1 MAAPIKIWLN
11 TNDLVSEV
19 TNWSTAVTDEKMNP
33 HFRLAQQNLK
43 LMIPAALYTALNTVA
58 VAGYKSWTRT
68 KTYASGN
75 RVLWEDRL
83 YSSDSS
89 QSGNEPPDTDY
100 WTEIEM
106 WTVWRDY
113 IKPHLIWQSA
123 AYFAPYAEVR
133 TAQEGIRRVI
143 TDYNEP
149 LSREEQAA
157 YQNNL
162 QANADKYFLAFNKY
176 MDDNTN
182 SIDGTT
188 YTGAGE
194 DIVDFKTRPKIRMV

>member
-1 MAAPIKIWLN
+1 
-11 TNDLVSEV
+11 
-19 TNWSTAVTDEKMNP
+19 MNP

-43 LMIPAALYTALNTVA
+43 LMN
-58 VAGYKSWTRT
+58 
-68 KTYASGN
+68 SGRFVHGTQYRCCGKLQVMVTDKDLRFGD

-83 YSSDSS
+83 YSSKSS
-89 QSGNEPPDTDY
+89 QSAHEPPNDTY

-123 AYFAPYAEVR
+123 ANFAPYAEVR

-149 LSREEQAA
+149 LSRR
-157 YQNNL
+157 
-162 QANADKYFLAFNKY
+162 NK
-176 MDDNTN
+176 
-182 SIDGTT
+182 
-188 YTGAGE
+188 
-194 DIVDFKTRPKIRMV
+194 PPIRIICKPTQTSTFGL

>member
-1 MAAPIKIWLN
+1 M
-11 TNDLVSEV
+11 
-19 TNWSTAVTDEKMNP
+19 VTDKDLR
-33 HFRLAQQNLK
+33 F
-43 LMIPAALYTALNTVA
+43 
-58 VAGYKSWTRT
+58 GD
-68 KTYASGN
+68 

-83 YSSDSS
+83 YSSKSS
-89 QSGNEPPDTDY
+89 QSAHEPPNDTY

-123 AYFAPYAEVR
+123 ANFAPYAEVR

-162 QANADKYFLAFNKY
+162 QANADKYFWPLINTWMIIPMLLTAQPTQAQGRYCHFQNLAQRLDWY
-176 MDDNTN
+176 DLHC
-182 SIDGTT
+182 
-188 YTGAGE
+188 
-194 DIVDFKTRPKIRMV
+194 